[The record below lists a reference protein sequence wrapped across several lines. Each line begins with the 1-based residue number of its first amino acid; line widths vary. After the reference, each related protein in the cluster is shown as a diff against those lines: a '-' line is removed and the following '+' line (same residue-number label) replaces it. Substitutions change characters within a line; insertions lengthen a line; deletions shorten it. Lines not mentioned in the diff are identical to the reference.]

1 LDQRVQSKRHKVA
14 ALRLVRKLLK
24 ELGFAPKVLVTD
36 KLRSY
41 GAAHRA
47 LGLWARHDQGG
58 RENNLAENSHQLVRR
73 WEQKRF
79 KSSGSAQRF
88 VSLHAA
94 VYTTFNLQRHLIF
107 RPMSGFLPV
116 EAGRRWQAATV
127 VA

>member
-41 GAAHRA
+41 LAAHRA
-47 LGLWARHDQGG
+47 LGLWVRNDQGG
-58 RENNLAENSHQLVRR
+58 RENIRAENSHQLVRR
-73 WEQKRF
+73 REKKRF

-88 VSLHAA
+88 VALHAA
-94 VYTTFNLQRHLIF
+94 VHTTFNFQRHLIF
-107 RPMSGFLPV
+107 RPTLGFLPV
-116 EAGRRWQAATV
+116 EPGRRWQAATL